1 MKRRIWTILSVAIIL
16 VFCCAFAVACDKQQ
30 KKSNEILIADF
41 ETYEELTEMRWLNHF
56 GSAELSDDHVARGNK
71 SIHVSIMG
79 NPNMAAKPVICIDT
93 KTARVEKYDFTD
105 VDRFALDV
113 YNDNDYD
120 ANVYFQY
127 LTAAENQNKPSSE
140 IKAVVKA
147 KTAQTVEFVVDRALC
162 SYFLNLDDVLQ
173 LRVAFDPIEEYGQEY
188 RSFYIDNLRC
198 YTTSEKYTAVNPRG
212 EDEIESADRP
222 EYMAAWGNILPYVYS
237 PSSLTF
243 NSDPAYIKAGDG
255 SFKLTSELTGGNGD
269 LYTIGIA
276 CINNPIADFSQYAAL
291 GYWVYNPN
299 DIVIRAWLTGNYYM
313 GELQPHEWTYFEV
326 TQAMFKEAQGGNSE
340 ADDVN
345 SLENFGPM
353 FQVPN
358 DKSYSLYI
366 DEMYAIK
373 DGTEP
378 VITVEEF
385 EDTYPEK
392 GSTIP
397 VPKASVKYA
406 DGYTVSVYA
415 PNDDL
420 IGENIESF
428 VADKYGFYE
437 IVYKATARRADENGN
452 YAEAEERIKI
462 AVGTI
467 PEFKTLPENIFLSG
481 TDEYSF
487 VPPEAENGTVKWK
500 AEVIEAYYPASSLL
514 GKVREVDTDGY
525 RQGVKEGTGGGVVK
539 VYEGTAVRITYTA
552 VNEEHGLSAVAV
564 QTVLL
569 SADERRLAEKYPD
582 MYTEGSAGGD
592 LSIITGAENILGES
606 GGLRLQNALG
616 DASGVFT
623 PSQDLYLGTS
633 NENLRFIVYNNGSKP
648 VSFLVN
654 GNGQPSIGEE
664 NVVLAPGSYLI
675 FNGVMYGYE
684 AALQGW
690 KIVSEDKYL
699 LPLTFTAT
707 SEAAVDLYIGR
718 FTVNENS
725 FAPQVNVGDFGKV
738 QSGTPIELKDYIT
751 VSGMEETFSYT
762 ISYSTAENGSFNEVA
777 RGNSSETTEYTPD
790 KAGWYIVE
798 YRVEYAEGE
807 VTSSKKFQAV
817 GRELVFKNVPVDTFA
832 PVGEYKITPPV
843 SEQGTV
849 TWKAEVYE
857 SFFPGEYGK
866 LRTDI
871 NANGYTNG
879 VKTGTGNDTVYVYG
893 DLAVRITYTVT
904 DSEDAGNTASV
915 YQTVIN
921 FTDSER
927 LSESYADFY
936 TGATLSGALT
946 LLTEAE
952 KVFGDGGFRLSGDAA
967 QSSGGYSATGT
978 FTPAESAKYLGISN
992 TNLRFVVYNSG
1003 SAAVT
1008 LSGNRFSGNTV
1019 TIAPQMSAV
1028 FNGGR
1033 FGYDAALVGWGLIEG
1048 GNLNSMEF
1056 TATSNSPI
1064 DLRIGCFT
1072 VNENSFAPKVSVDDF
1087 GEVQSGT
1094 PIELKDYITVSGM
1107 EEIFSYTISY
1117 SAAENGSFEETARGN
1132 SDGVTTYTPDKAGWY
1147 IVEYRVEYDGDAI
1160 TVSKKFQAV
1169 GRELVLTNI
1178 PEDVFAAAGEYTIT
1192 PPVSEQGTV
1201 TWKAELFEIFF
1212 LAGSC
1217 GNLRT
1222 DISSNGYVNGVKTGT
1237 GSGTVYVFENHAVR
1251 ITYTV
1256 TDSLDQANTLN
1267 VYQTVINFTDSERL
1281 SESYKDFYTG
1291 ATLSG
1296 ALTLLTE
1303 AEKVFGDGGFRLSGD
1318 TVQSSGGY
1326 SATGT
1331 FTPAESAKYLG
1342 ISNTNLRFVVYNSG
1356 SAAVTLSGNRFSGNT
1371 VTIAPQMSAVFNGGR
1386 FGYDAALVGW
1396 GLIEGGNLNSM
1407 EFTATSNSPIDLRIG
1422 CFTVNKDSFV
1432 PQVNLNVQESYTA
1445 GASVDFAGLISV
1457 EGNAGFE
1464 YVVRKSDGTQI
1475 VSGSSEDHGAVTLS
1489 ETGEYEVVYTVNYN
1503 KGAQPAQKTV
1513 TATFTVNAFTVDLG
1527 NESVKHILAGSYKL
1541 GDNLPA
1547 LQDGQRITAWTVQRY
1562 HVHILYGDLKPVE
1575 LAVSSAPDYAIVD
1588 KNGCIIEFLALED
1601 YAYKVVYTISD
1612 GVNVASVTQWL
1623 LPETGSRLEETHS
1636 ESFAAGHYGAEPG
1649 TSVEIGAE
1657 HIATDKAIVAT
1668 GSKAVGFN
1676 FRPQA
1681 DLGDNLSALT
1691 FWIMIESDS
1700 ADTVHLNLGKNG
1712 TEWGGKDVPTPTGVW
1727 IRANLDLDDILKAW
1741 GVVDGENVFQE
1752 LGIRVTGVGN
1762 LTVYVDLFSVHEN
1775 NS

>member
-56 GSAELSDDHVARGNK
+56 GAAELSDDHVARGNK

-326 TQAMFKEAQGGNSE
+326 TQAMLKEAQGGNSE

-378 VITVEEF
+378 VITIDEF

-664 NVVLAPGSYLI
+664 NVVLAPGSYLV

-699 LPLTFTAT
+699 LPLTFTAN
-707 SEAAVDLYIGR
+707 SDAAVDLYIGR

-725 FAPQVNVGDFGKV
+725 FAPQVSVDDFGEV
-738 QSGTPIELKDYIT
+738 QSGTSIELKDYIT
-751 VSGMEETFSYT
+751 VSGMEEIFSYT

-832 PVGEYKITPPV
+832 PVGEYKITPPE
-843 SEQGTV
+843 SDQGTV

-857 SFFPGEYGK
+857 SFFPGDYGK

-879 VKTGTGNDTVYVYG
+879 VKTGTGNDTVFVYEN
-893 DLAVRITYTVT
+893 LAVRITYTVT

-946 LLTEAE
+946 LLTEE
-952 KVFGDGGFRLSGDAA
+952 ENVFGDGGFRLSGDAA

-1008 LSGNRFSGNTV
+1008 LSGNRFSENTV

-1033 FGYDAALVGWGLIEG
+1033 FGYEAALVGWGLIEG

-1056 TATSNSPI
+1056 TAASNSPI

-1072 VNENSFAPKVSVDDF
+1072 VN
-1087 GEVQSGT
+1087 Q
-1094 PIELKDYITVSGM
+1094 
-1107 EEIFSYTISY
+1107 
-1117 SAAENGSFEETARGN
+1117 
-1132 SDGVTTYTPDKAGWY
+1132 
-1147 IVEYRVEYDGDAI
+1147 
-1160 TVSKKFQAV
+1160 
-1169 GRELVLTNI
+1169 
-1178 PEDVFAAAGEYTIT
+1178 
-1192 PPVSEQGTV
+1192 
-1201 TWKAELFEIFF
+1201 
-1212 LAGSC
+1212 
-1217 GNLRT
+1217 
-1222 DISSNGYVNGVKTGT
+1222 
-1237 GSGTVYVFENHAVR
+1237 
-1251 ITYTV
+1251 
-1256 TDSLDQANTLN
+1256 
-1267 VYQTVINFTDSERL
+1267 
-1281 SESYKDFYTG
+1281 
-1291 ATLSG
+1291 
-1296 ALTLLTE
+1296 
-1303 AEKVFGDGGFRLSGD
+1303 
-1318 TVQSSGGY
+1318 
-1326 SATGT
+1326 
-1331 FTPAESAKYLG
+1331 
-1342 ISNTNLRFVVYNSG
+1342 
-1356 SAAVTLSGNRFSGNT
+1356 
-1371 VTIAPQMSAVFNGGR
+1371 
-1386 FGYDAALVGW
+1386 
-1396 GLIEGGNLNSM
+1396 
-1407 EFTATSNSPIDLRIG
+1407 
-1422 CFTVNKDSFV
+1422 DSFV
-1432 PQVNLNVQESYTA
+1432 PEVNLNVQESYTA
-1445 GASVDFAGLISV
+1445 GASVDFAELISV

-1464 YVVRKSDGTQI
+1464 YVVRKSDGTPI
-1475 VSGSSEDHGAVTLS
+1475 VSGSFDNHNAVTLS

-1562 HVHILYGDLKPVE
+1562 SVHILYGDLKPIE
-1575 LAVSSAPDYAIVD
+1575 LAVSSAPDYAIVGE
-1588 KNGCIIEFLALED
+1588 NGCIIEFLALED

-1636 ESFAAGHYGAEPG
+1636 ESFASGHYGAEQG
-1649 TSVEIGAE
+1649 TSIEIGSE
-1657 HIATDKAIVAT
+1657 HVATDKAIVAT
-1668 GSKAVGFN
+1668 GSGAVGFN

-1700 ADTVHLNLGKNG
+1700 TDTVHLNLGKNG
-1712 TEWGGKDVPTPTGVW
+1712 NEWGGKNVPTGVW
-1727 IRANLDLDDILKAW
+1727 IRANLDLNTILKAW

>member
-30 KKSNEILIADF
+30 EKSNEILIADF

-56 GSAELSDDHVARGNK
+56 GAAELSDDHVARGNK

-255 SFKLTSELTGGNGD
+255 SFKLTSELTSGNGD

-326 TQAMFKEAQGGNSE
+326 TQAMLKEAQGGNSE

-378 VITVEEF
+378 VITIDEF

-437 IVYKATARRADENGN
+437 IVYKATARRADENGD

-462 AVGTI
+462 AIGTI

-500 AEVIEAYYPASSLL
+500 AEVIEAYYPAYSVL

-525 RQGVKEGTGGGVVK
+525 RNGVKEGTGGGVVK

-606 GGLRLQNALG
+606 GGLRLQSETG
-616 DASGVFT
+616 DAAGTFT
-623 PSQDLYLGTS
+623 PAQNVYLGAS
-633 NENLRFIVYNNGSKP
+633 NNNLRFVVYNNGAKP
-648 VSFLVN
+648 VIFLVN
-654 GNGQPSIGEE
+654 GNGQAPYE
-664 NVVLAPGSYLI
+664 LAAGDYLI

-707 SEAAVDLYIGR
+707 SEAAVDLYIG
-718 FTVNENS
+718 
-725 FAPQVNVGDFGKV
+725 
-738 QSGTPIELKDYIT
+738 
-751 VSGMEETFSYT
+751 
-762 ISYSTAENGSFNEVA
+762 
-777 RGNSSETTEYTPD
+777 
-790 KAGWYIVE
+790 
-798 YRVEYAEGE
+798 
-807 VTSSKKFQAV
+807 
-817 GRELVFKNVPVDTFA
+817 
-832 PVGEYKITPPV
+832 
-843 SEQGTV
+843 
-849 TWKAEVYE
+849 
-857 SFFPGEYGK
+857 
-866 LRTDI
+866 
-871 NANGYTNG
+871 
-879 VKTGTGNDTVYVYG
+879 
-893 DLAVRITYTVT
+893 
-904 DSEDAGNTASV
+904 
-915 YQTVIN
+915 
-921 FTDSER
+921 
-927 LSESYADFY
+927 
-936 TGATLSGALT
+936 
-946 LLTEAE
+946 
-952 KVFGDGGFRLSGDAA
+952 
-967 QSSGGYSATGT
+967 
-978 FTPAESAKYLGISN
+978 
-992 TNLRFVVYNSG
+992 
-1003 SAAVT
+1003 
-1008 LSGNRFSGNTV
+1008 
-1019 TIAPQMSAV
+1019 
-1028 FNGGR
+1028 
-1033 FGYDAALVGWGLIEG
+1033 
-1048 GNLNSMEF
+1048 
-1056 TATSNSPI
+1056 
-1064 DLRIGCFT
+1064 CFT
-1072 VNENSFAPKVSVDDF
+1072 VNEDSF
-1087 GEVQSGT
+1087 T
-1094 PIELKDYITVSGM
+1094 PTAQTNYADTYDIGDSIDVKSLVTVLGAN
-1107 EEIFSYTISY
+1107 EFLYDI
-1117 SAAENGSFEETARGN
+1117 
-1132 SDGVTTYTPDKAGWY
+1132 
-1147 IVEYRVEYDGDAI
+1147 YR
-1160 TVSKKFQAV
+1160 K
-1169 GRELVLTNI
+1169 R
-1178 PEDVFAAAGEYTIT
+1178 P
-1192 PPVSEQGTV
+1192 SE
-1201 TWKAELFEIFF
+1201 
-1212 LAGSC
+1212 
-1217 GNLRT
+1217 
-1222 DISSNGYVNGVKTGT
+1222 
-1237 GSGTVYVFENHAVR
+1237 
-1251 ITYTV
+1251 
-1256 TDSLDQANTLN
+1256 
-1267 VYQTVINFTDSERL
+1267 
-1281 SESYKDFYTG
+1281 
-1291 ATLSG
+1291 
-1296 ALTLLTE
+1296 
-1303 AEKVFGDGGFRLSGD
+1303 VFGDDKLVKSGESADEDTAYTLPGSGD
-1318 TVQSSGGY
+1318 
-1326 SATGT
+1326 
-1331 FTPAESAKYLG
+1331 
-1342 ISNTNLRFVVYNSG
+1342 
-1356 SAAVTLSGNRFSGNT
+1356 
-1371 VTIAPQMSAVFNGGR
+1371 
-1386 FGYDAALVGW
+1386 
-1396 GLIEGGNLNSM
+1396 
-1407 EFTATSNSPIDLRIG
+1407 
-1422 CFTVNKDSFV
+1422 
-1432 PQVNLNVQESYTA
+1432 
-1445 GASVDFAGLISV
+1445 
-1457 EGNAGFE
+1457 
-1464 YVVRKSDGTQI
+1464 
-1475 VSGSSEDHGAVTLS
+1475 
-1489 ETGEYEVVYTVNYN
+1489 
-1503 KGAQPAQKTV
+1503 
-1513 TATFTVNAFTVDLG
+1513 
-1527 NESVKHILAGSYKL
+1527 
-1541 GDNLPA
+1541 
-1547 LQDGQRITAWTVQRY
+1547 
-1562 HVHILYGDLKPVE
+1562 
-1575 LAVSSAPDYAIVD
+1575 
-1588 KNGCIIEFLALED
+1588 
-1601 YAYKVVYTISD
+1601 YKVVYTIPYRDGNIDKTITVSAEFRVLSREITFSTQLTDLFAPAGTITVVNPGSEYGEVSWVIELLQVKSHYQAGDKDVAGVLAETYSENGWTNGVMANSATAFYLPQNYAARIKFTVTDSNDDYNTAVAYQTYVNFTDSARLSENYPNLYNDAMLTGMSKSEDFALFSNKNETLHISFAGVQPDVVFAPPAGTYLGAANTNVRFVVYNNGSKRTSIKVNTGNEFYVLPGCYAVFSAKDKWGYEPALKGWSVVDANGNLGELRFGITTDDGADTDLYIGYFTVNEDSFAVRMAENQANKLIAAGTYAIDTAEVFGKALPSASVSWIVRKYNVDITFGSSILNTETVIGDANGKTDSPESFMADAGYTYEITFTVTIGGMPQTFLQRLAVQLGSMPFGDKLIAGDTVTSD
-1612 GVNVASVTQWL
+1612 AGSMSVGEKRLLTDNTIAIAAGESAAGLSAGCNIVNVELSSI
-1623 LPETGSRLEETHS
+1623 PENGGIAFWVMFDSQGDCNVR
-1636 ESFAAGHYGAEPG
+1636 AQG
-1649 TSVEIGAE
+1649 TSGPGNTEVKPGRWYLIKL
-1657 HIATDKAIVAT
+1657 DKAVRLY
-1668 GSKAVGFN
+1668 GWN
-1676 FRPQA
+1676 
-1681 DLGDNLSALT
+1681 
-1691 FWIMIESDS
+1691 
-1700 ADTVHLNLGKNG
+1700 
-1712 TEWGGKDVPTPTGVW
+1712 
-1727 IRANLDLDDILKAW
+1727 ILK
-1741 GVVDGENVFQE
+1741 DGTDTIENLYLRCEAQQAF
-1752 LGIRVTGVGN
+1752 
-1762 LTVYVDLFSVHEN
+1762 TVYADGFSVY
-1775 NS
+1775 

>member
-56 GSAELSDDHVARGNK
+56 GAAELSDDHVARGNK

-255 SFKLTSELTGGNGD
+255 SFKLTSELTSGNGD

-326 TQAMFKEAQGGNSE
+326 TQAMLKEAQGGNSE

-664 NVVLAPGSYLI
+664 NVVLAPGSYLV

-699 LPLTFTAT
+699 LPLTFTAN
-707 SEAAVDLYIGR
+707 SDAAVDLYIGR

-725 FAPQVNVGDFGKV
+725 FAPQVSVDDFGKV

-798 YRVEYAEGE
+798 YRVEYDGDAIT
-807 VTSSKKFQAV
+807 VSKKFQAV
-817 GRELVFKNVPVDTFA
+817 GRELVLTNIPEDVFA
-832 PVGEYKITPPV
+832 AVGEYTVTPPV

-857 SFFPGEYGK
+857 SFFPGDYGK

-879 VKTGTGNDTVYVYG
+879 VKTGTGNDTVFVYEN
-893 DLAVRITYTVT
+893 LAVRITYTVT

-946 LLTEAE
+946 LLTEE
-952 KVFGDGGFRLSGDAA
+952 ENVFGDGGFRLSGDA
-967 QSSGGYSATGT
+967 
-978 FTPAESAKYLGISN
+978 
-992 TNLRFVVYNSG
+992 
-1003 SAAVT
+1003 
-1008 LSGNRFSGNTV
+1008 
-1019 TIAPQMSAV
+1019 
-1028 FNGGR
+1028 
-1033 FGYDAALVGWGLIEG
+1033 
-1048 GNLNSMEF
+1048 
-1056 TATSNSPI
+1056 
-1064 DLRIGCFT
+1064 
-1072 VNENSFAPKVSVDDF
+1072 
-1087 GEVQSGT
+1087 
-1094 PIELKDYITVSGM
+1094 
-1107 EEIFSYTISY
+1107 
-1117 SAAENGSFEETARGN
+1117 
-1132 SDGVTTYTPDKAGWY
+1132 
-1147 IVEYRVEYDGDAI
+1147 
-1160 TVSKKFQAV
+1160 
-1169 GRELVLTNI
+1169 
-1178 PEDVFAAAGEYTIT
+1178 
-1192 PPVSEQGTV
+1192 
-1201 TWKAELFEIFF
+1201 
-1212 LAGSC
+1212 
-1217 GNLRT
+1217 
-1222 DISSNGYVNGVKTGT
+1222 
-1237 GSGTVYVFENHAVR
+1237 
-1251 ITYTV
+1251 
-1256 TDSLDQANTLN
+1256 
-1267 VYQTVINFTDSERL
+1267 
-1281 SESYKDFYTG
+1281 
-1291 ATLSG
+1291 
-1296 ALTLLTE
+1296 
-1303 AEKVFGDGGFRLSGD
+1303 
-1318 TVQSSGGY
+1318 VQSSGGY

-1356 SAAVTLSGNRFSGNT
+1356 SAAVTLSGNRFSENT

-1407 EFTATSNSPIDLRIG
+1407 VFTATSNSPIDLRIG

-1432 PQVNLNVQESYTA
+1432 PEVNLNVQESYTA
-1445 GASVDFAGLISV
+1445 GASVDFAELISV

-1464 YVVRKSDGTQI
+1464 YVVRKSDGTPI
-1475 VSGSSEDHGAVTLS
+1475 VSGSFDNHNAVTLS

-1562 HVHILYGDLKPVE
+1562 PVHILYGDLKPIE
-1575 LAVSSAPDYAIVD
+1575 LAVSSAPDYANVD
-1588 KNGCIIEFLALED
+1588 ENGCIIEFLALED

-1612 GVNVASVTQWL
+1612 GVNAAPVTQWL

-1636 ESFAAGHYGAEPG
+1636 ESFAAGHYGAEQG
-1649 TSVEIGAE
+1649 TSIEIGSE
-1657 HIATDKAIVAT
+1657 HVATDKAIVAT

-1700 ADTVHLNLGKNG
+1700 TDTVRLNLGKNG
-1712 TEWGGKDVPTPTGVW
+1712 DEWGGKDVPTGVW
-1727 IRANLDLDDILKAW
+1727 IRANLDLNTILKVW
-1741 GVVDGENVFQE
+1741 GVVDSENVFQE
-1752 LGIRVTGVGN
+1752 LGIRVKGVGN